1 MRIVYHIRGG
11 LSSGKG
17 KKEFYFPGGC
27 VTMEYIVDRYLEEA
41 EAGYGGNA
49 GINIC
54 CKSDDKTVQYKQ
66 GSMYAVK

>member
-1 MRIVYHIRGG
+1 
-11 LSSGKG
+11 
-17 KKEFYFPGGC
+17 
-27 VTMEYIVDRYLEEA
+27 MEYIVDRYLEEA